1 MVVAC
6 RVEIGRC
13 FRCRKM
19 QVCLLLMLSQRHT
32 VANTWNVID
41 ESGAQAGNTN
51 IKTLNST

>member
-32 VANTWNVID
+32 VADTWNVID